1 MRRAIALLLLLVL
14 AQPAAAA
21 EPNVDGARR
30 NLIQAIS
37 KQDSAATVA
46 AVKGL
51 IAAGPPGAEVI
62 LGLLPRLPAEAGRSY
77 WILLD
82 GLAAFRDPGSYSL
95 IGDAVLKYRRAP
107 LGQDLLVA
115 LGRCRSR
122 FVNRVVRRVLESG
135 TPEMKLSVLG
145 IAARIPVRRTVD
157 ILLDALEREIDRP
170 QGDLKD
176 HIIHV
181 LVALTGNNYGEAIVN
196 WRGWWQKNRAKG
208 VVAIKK
214 ESRSTRTVVDNLDP
228 IREKEFVGLEK
239 RPPGFVLVITASPK
253 EIAFDSI
260 QGILERM
267 GVPHKVVT
275 KEEASDPKF
284 TFAGVRVIAINC
296 MLWRERCR
304 NPDHVGDNTRAAP
317 RLQRCTG
324 TSNHMERGYA
334 FSSAAIEKLK
344 TFVERGGY
352 LFTEDMVLEELLSKA
367 WGKLVGV
374 GDFLPDKTVEVR
386 CAHGMGGHP
395 YLRGVFTSAGPSERD
410 AFGEEKKAEE
420 YDIPESAE
428 DDEKDDRPTVG
439 RTGVVEKPELPAE
452 GAIAIDP
459 VLHRWKIDED
469 SPSIAISDTKK
480 VVSLM
485 TSENLAAKGSPAA
498 ALTFRPGGASS
509 GAVLHVLSHFGKQ
522 QSQSDEFALQ
532 NLLLNFILEAHARTP
547 APPKAAE
554 PKKPAEPAKD

>member
-1 MRRAIALLLLLVL
+1 MKLTFALFLLFALGRPV
-14 AQPAAAA
+14 AAA
-21 EPNVDGARR
+21 EPSVDGLRR
-30 NLIQAIS
+30 SLVQAIS
-37 KQDSAATVA
+37 KQDSAGTIA

-51 IAAGPPGAEVI
+51 IAAGKPGAEVI

-95 IGDAVLKYRRAP
+95 IGDAVLKYRRAA

-122 FVNRVVRRVLESG
+122 FVNRVVRRVLEAG
-135 TPEMKLSVLG
+135 TPEMKLAALG
-145 IAARIPVRRTVD
+145 IASRIPVRRTVD

-170 QGDLKD
+170 RGDLKD

-208 VVAIKK
+208 VVEIKR

-228 IREKEFVGLEK
+228 IREKEFLGLEK

-253 EIAFDSI
+253 EIAFDHI
-260 QGILERM
+260 EKILEQM
-267 GVPHKVVT
+267 GIPHKVVT

-296 MLWRERCR
+296 MMWREYCR
-304 NPDHVGDNTRAAP
+304 NPDHKPDNTHVAP
-317 RLQRCTG
+317 RLRRCVG
-324 TSNHMERGYA
+324 PGEHIMRGYA
-334 FSSAAIEKLK
+334 FSGAAIEKLK

-367 WGKLVGV
+367 WGKFVGV
-374 GDFLPDKTVEVR
+374 GDFLPEKNVEIR
-386 CAHGMGGHP
+386 CARGMGSHP
-395 YLRGVFTSAGPSERD
+395 YLRGVFTSAGPYERD
-410 AFGEEKKAEE
+410 AFGEEKAAEE

-428 DDEKDDRPTVG
+428 DDEKDDRPTIG
-439 RTGVVEKPELPAE
+439 RTGVVEKPEMPE
-452 GAIAIDP
+452 DGKIEIDP
-459 VLHRWKIDED
+459 VLHHWKIDED
-469 SPSIAISDTKK
+469 SPSITINDTRK
-480 VVSLM
+480 VLPLM
-485 TSENLAAKGSPAA
+485 TSEGLAAKGSSAV

-509 GAVLHVLSHFGKQ
+509 GSVLHVLSHFGKQ
-522 QSQSDEFALQ
+522 KSESDEFALQ
-532 NLLLNFILEAHARTP
+532 NILLNFILEAHARAP

-554 PKKPAEPAKD
+554 PEKK